1 MKTSILAAL
10 ASTCLAL
17 GAHAGDATP
26 PAAAPIQGAA
36 PAGDKGSPIPVTPD
50 NFVRAES
57 DLYFGNVVK
66 DGGLGKFVNRR
77 EPATIDNQTIIRL
90 NRDTL
95 YSAAVFDLDA
105 GPATIT
111 LPDAGGRFMSM
122 QVIDEDQYTPPAIY
136 KPGPHTLTKDQIKTR
151 YVLIGVRTLVDPA
164 DPADLAQVH
173 DLQDAIKVEQPGGP
187 GKFVVPAWDPVSQ
200 RKIRGALLA
209 LATTVTDTSRAFGT
223 KDQVDP
229 VQRLI
234 GAASAWG
241 ANPPKDATYLNVVP
255 TRNDGKTVYRL
266 TVRDVPVDGFWSVS
280 LYNDQGFYEKN
291 ELGAYTFN
299 AITSKKG
306 ADGSVDIQ
314 FGGCDGKVSN
324 CLPTPPKW
332 NYMVRLYRPREQIL
346 NGSWKFPEARPV
358 NQTSD

>member
-1 MKTSILAAL
+1 MKRTVLATL
-10 ASTCLAL
+10 ATTCLAFA
-17 GAHAGDATP
+17 AHAQDHTP
-26 PAAAPIQGAA
+26 KETAPLQGSASS
-36 PAGDKGSPIPVTPD
+36 GTKGTPTPVTPD

-57 DLYFGNVVK
+57 DLYFGNIVK
-66 DGGLGKFVNRR
+66 DGGFGRFVHRR
-77 EPATIDNQTIIRL
+77 EPAAIHNQTIIRL

-105 GPATIT
+105 GPVTIT

-122 QVIDEDQYTPPAIY
+122 QVLDEDQYTLPAIY
-136 KPGPHTLTKDQIKTR
+136 EPGPHSLTKDKIGTR

-173 DLQDAIKVEQPGGP
+173 GLQDDITVEQPGGP
-187 GKFVVPAWDPVSQ
+187 GKFEASAWDPVSQ
-200 RKIRGALLA
+200 KKIRQALLA

-255 TRNDGKTVYRL
+255 ARNDGKTVYRL
-266 TVRDVPVDGFWSVS
+266 NVRDVPVDGFWSVS

-291 ELGAYTFN
+291 ELGAYTLN
-299 AITSKKG
+299 GITSKKS

-314 FGGCDGKVSN
+314 FGGCDGKIPN

-358 NQTSD
+358 N

>member
-1 MKTSILAAL
+1 MKRIVLAAL
-10 ASTCLAL
+10 ATFCLAL
-17 GAHAGDATP
+17 AAQAQVATP
-26 PAAAPIQGAA
+26 HEVAPLQGAK
-36 PAGDKGSPIPVTPD
+36 PPGVKNSPTPVTPD
-50 NFVRAES
+50 NFARAES
-57 DLYFGNVVK
+57 DLYFGNIVK
-66 DGGLGKFVNRR
+66 DGGLGRFVHRR
-77 EPATIDNQTIIRL
+77 EPAAIDNQTVIRL

-105 GPATIT
+105 GPATVT

-136 KPGPHTLTKDQIKTR
+136 QPGSHTLTKDKVGTR
-151 YVLIGVRTLVDPA
+151 YVLVAVRTLVDPGE
-164 DPADLAQVH
+164 PADLSKVH
-173 DLQDAIKVEQPGGP
+173 GLQDAIKVEQPGGP
-187 GKFVVPAWDPVSQ
+187 GKFEVPAWDPVSQ
-200 RKIRGALLA
+200 KKIREALLA

-255 TRNDGKTVYRL
+255 AQNDGKTVYRL
-266 TVRDVPVDGFWSVS
+266 IVKDVPVDGFWSVS
-280 LYNDQGFYEKN
+280 LYNEQGFYEKN
-291 ELGAYTFN
+291 ELGAYTLN
-299 AITSKKG
+299 SITSKKS

-314 FGGCDGKVSN
+314 FGGCDGRIPN

-332 NYMVRLYRPREQIL
+332 NYMVRLYRPGQQIL
-346 NGSWKFPEARPV
+346 DGSWKFPEAQPA
-358 NQTSD
+358 S